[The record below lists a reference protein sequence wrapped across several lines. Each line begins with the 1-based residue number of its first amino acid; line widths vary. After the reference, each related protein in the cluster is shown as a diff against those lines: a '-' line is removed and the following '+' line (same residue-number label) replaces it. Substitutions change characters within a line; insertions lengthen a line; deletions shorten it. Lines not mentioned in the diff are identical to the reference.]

1 MTDEI
6 DTTLQRLAR
15 DDVPAGL
22 TRIESAVF
30 MEVASHR
37 FPQPGEF
44 TALRVAAVGGAL
56 LMGVAGGLMPTGSAD
71 AQPSL
76 TPIAG
81 ASDLAPASLLL
92 GKP

>member
-1 MTDEI
+1 MSDEI
-6 DTTLQRLAR
+6 DAALQRLAR
-15 DDVPAGL
+15 DDVPARL
-22 TRIESAVF
+22 STVESAVLAG
-30 MEVASHR
+30 VASHR
-37 FPQPGEF
+37 FQQPGEL
-44 TALRVAAVGGAL
+44 TALRVAAIGGAL
-56 LMGVAGGLMPTGSAD
+56 MMGVAGGLVPTGTAD